1 MFDSKAYSQKSIFQS
16 KFTKSTHTWYVMHMQ
31 RRQDC
36 IMEEQRLQLVCKPM
50 SSRSML
56 SSVRSPTSLL
66 SLSVRVMKDNQFVN
80 SRLSSRGRA
89 IGEKGIS
96 RSYCYSENNKI
107 CAEMKLC
114 KISEK
119 ACKSISTR

>member
-1 MFDSKAYSQKSIFQS
+1 MNVYSVNDNVFK
-16 KFTKSTHTWYVMHMQ
+16 TKTFRRFEKYVCKLLLR

-36 IMEEQRLQLVCKPM
+36 IMEEQRLQLVRKPM